1 MPACPWPRLRHFAS
15 CSTSVCAFLDPAAAW
30 RHLPARLL
38 ATAAKWKPW
47 SRGSEPF
54 FLTSSSGSIVSMA
67 TTRKYQPWRTLTPV
81 RRFWGGGRG
90 ESPESQSKTCEC
102 DRQGVTESGCW
113 EYGFPYRR
121 WTVFHFSFPAKLS
134 PRAKVCRAP
143 PVPKSVGTE
152 CGDMATSIGLSGR
165 DKRPTI
171 LQEAARSFLPSHT
184 RHLVKM
190 YGLAS

>member
-1 MPACPWPRLRHFAS
+1 MEVLSILRPSQVGQLDEWHLHFNPRSFPISPWSHVFLTGFEPRLRAS
-15 CSTSVCAFLDPAAAW
+15 VGAFEWP
-30 RHLPARLL
+30 R
-38 ATAAKWKPW
+38 ATVP
-47 SRGSEPF
+47 E
-54 FLTSSSGSIVSMA
+54 
-67 TTRKYQPWRTLTPV
+67 KYCW
-81 RRFWGGGRG
+81 
-90 ESPESQSKTCEC
+90 C

-171 LQEAARSFLPSHT
+171 LQEAARSFLRSHT